1 MALYPYAACSD
12 LKTRQIK
19 WVSRAD
25 QLKNGSRPS
34 QFIHWGVPAATI
46 AAQFSESHAVEV
58 APCPISGWRGW
69 NSLEG

>member
-1 MALYPYAACSD
+1 MTLYPYAACSD

-46 AAQFSESHAVEV
+46 AAQFSESHA
-58 APCPISGWRGW
+58 AAHRCPISGWVQ
-69 NSLEG
+69 EG

>member
-1 MALYPYAACSD
+1 MTLYPYAACSD

-34 QFIHWGVPAATI
+34 QFIHWGVPATAI
-46 AAQFSESHAVEV
+46 AAQFSESHA
-58 APCPISGWRGW
+58 AAHRCPISGWVSQQG
-69 NSLEG
+69 